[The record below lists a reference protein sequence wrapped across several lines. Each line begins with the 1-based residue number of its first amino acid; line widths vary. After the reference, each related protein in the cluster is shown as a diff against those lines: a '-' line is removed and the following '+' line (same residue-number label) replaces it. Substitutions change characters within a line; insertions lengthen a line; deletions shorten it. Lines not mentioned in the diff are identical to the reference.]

1 MNDIPFVETT
11 ISRRI
16 FAIIDVAR
24 ERGENA
30 AIVGEPGVGKTRA
43 LNEYTKRYKGTYFVT
58 ADALSGNALRAL
70 LMNIFDLIGLHTY
83 GNSITDIQLT
93 LKRYDFSGLCLI
105 IDEAQNLKLQALRE
119 ILNIND
125 HTGMSVVFCGNH
137 DVLKRVNVE
146 TGPLAQISDRIGL
159 REEIQCIPSEDA
171 DAITNTFG
179 VEGLDAYQLAR
190 AVGLRY
196 RARSLVRVLNSARS
210 LAGEKSIKIGHIR
223 QAIQL
228 HPQYAGALK

>member
-43 LNEYTKRYKGTYFVT
+43 LNEYIKRHDGTYFLTV
-58 ADALSGNALRAL
+58 DSLSGNALRAL
-70 LMNIFDLIGLHTY
+70 MRDIFERIGLY
-83 GNSITDIQLT
+83 SRGGIADMQRV
-93 LKRYDFSGLCLI
+93 LKQYDFSGVCLI

-119 ILNIND
+119 ILNFND
-125 HTGMSVVFCGNH
+125 HTGISVVFCGNH

-210 LAGEKSIKIGHIR
+210 LAGEKAIKIGHIR